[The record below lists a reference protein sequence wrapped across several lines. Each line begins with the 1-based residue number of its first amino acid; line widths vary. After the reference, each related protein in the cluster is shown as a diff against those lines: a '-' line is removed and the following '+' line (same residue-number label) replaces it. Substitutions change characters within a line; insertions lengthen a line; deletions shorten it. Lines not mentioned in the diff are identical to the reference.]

1 MTLTMS
7 QILEATKK
15 GGSGAENLG
24 GTSILIGIPESGDI
38 VLDANQ
44 ILLNQKSFKG
54 SLGATYPEKDF
65 NYFLEMYEKGKFP
78 IDKMISESFE
88 IKDINSACSKLENGE
103 ITGRSIIKF

>member
-1 MTLTMS
+1 MS

-15 GGSGAENLG
+15 GGSGAENVG
-24 GTSILIGIPESGDI
+24 GTSILIGIPESEDI
-38 VLDANQ
+38 TLNANQ

-88 IKDINSACSKLENGE
+88 LQDINSACDKLENGE